1 MREECTEILN
11 KSLFRV
17 CIKGFFNSLIIRLYI
32 SPFVVQNKK
41 GQWLFVDSQQ
51 WRKKSFCSCW
61 NCLTIQF
68 AWQTQTAVNLCWL
81 FHVTMERKI
90 PLKCLIQNVLVGREH
105 YQIVEGVFFKCKEL
119 IIFWRFFFSKQQ
131 QNVKEKRPL
140 ERKKRFK
147 RRKNDLFLL
156 MSVHYGTCLS
166 RLYLSYFSLY
176 FNNSWICENF
186 GGHSFLLF
194 IWQSKTR
201 FLCVK

>member
-1 MREECTEILN
+1 VQNSKQLREECTEILN

-17 CIKGFFNSLIIRLYI
+17 CIKGIFNSLIIRLYI

-90 PLKCLIQNVLVGREH
+90 PLNCLIQNLLVGREH
-105 YQIVEGVFFKCKEL
+105 YQIVEGVF
-119 IIFWRFFFSKQQ
+119 I
-131 QNVKEKRPL
+131 NVKNWLFFWNVFPNSNETL
-140 ERKKRFK
+140 
-147 RRKNDLFLL
+147 RKNAPLKEKK
-156 MSVHYGTCLS
+156 
-166 RLYLSYFSLY
+166 
-176 FNNSWICENF
+176 I
-186 GGHSFLLF
+186 
-194 IWQSKTR
+194 
-201 FLCVK
+201 